1 MISDELLN
9 KFDRIQDLPVSE
21 EMLGAYMEGNL
32 SPIEAENFFNFIHD
46 NALVSDIMSDVN
58 LLSTDLVDVN
68 IDGLEDVE
76 FPQVDEISHFNSN
89 FTTHQIM
96 SQSDYDD
103 LNDVKKVFGEEGTDD
118 NSSNPYVN
126 QYYPDTCAI
135 RSQQIVLRD
144 YGINISQEELMEI
157 ATANGWYTPGSGTA
171 PEHVGNLLEIAG
183 VSCHQSDGNTIF
195 DLTNELAQGH
205 RVIVGVDSG
214 ELWADGILSR
224 FAEQMEDTVGI
235 QGSDHALI
243 VAGVEVNPNN
253 PNDVKVVLTDPG
265 TGQLRIEY
273 ELDEFMDAW
282 KDSNCFMVTTDEPA
296 PYQFDPETNTEIPS
310 GFHTDFACNQFV
322 LDHNYEIPNIDWDSQ
337 PGFTTF
343 YSEVNPI
350 QFPDLGSLS
359 SDGDTIDFDT
369 II

>member
-1 MISDELLN
+1 MIDEELLN
-9 KFDRIQDLPVSE
+9 KFARVQDLPVSE
-21 EMLGAYMEGNL
+21 EMIGAYLEGKL
-32 SPIEAENFFNFIHD
+32 SPIEAENFVDFIHD
-46 NALVSDIMSDVN
+46 NRLVDDIMIDVD
-58 LLSTDLVDVN
+58 LQSTDFADLN
-68 IDGLEDVE
+68 IDGLNDIEV
-76 FPQVDEISHFNSN
+76 PQVDEIALINSN
-89 FTTHQIM
+89 INPHHIM
-96 SQSDYDD
+96 TVSDYDN
-103 LNDVKKVFGEEGTDD
+103 LNDVKKVFGEESTDD
-118 NSSNPYVN
+118 NSSNPYIN

-144 YGINISQEELMEI
+144 YGINISQEELIEI
-157 ATANGWYTPGSGTA
+157 ATANGWYTPGCGTA

-183 VSCHQSDGNTIF
+183 VSCRQSEGNTIY

-214 ELWADGILSR
+214 ELWADDILSR
-224 FAEQMEDTVGI
+224 FAEQLEDSAGI

-322 LDHNYEIPNIDWDSQ
+322 LDHNYGIPNMDWDLQ

-343 YSEVNPI
+343 YSELNPI
-350 QFPDLGSLS
+350 QFPELNSPSL
-359 SDGDTIDFDT
+359 DGDTIDFDT